1 MRNTPAYAGK
11 TVGPLLHDG
20 PSLETPP
27 LTRGRLTPAA
37 FCRSL
42 PGNTPAYAGKTRP
55 GRTSESRSGKHP
67 RLRGEDSNIL
77 YKDQSHNTKY
87 AIINCSQRFPLR
99 LVILT

>member
-1 MRNTPAYAGK
+1 M
-11 TVGPLLHDG
+11 
-20 PSLETPP
+20 ETPP
-27 LTRGRLTPAA
+27 LTRGRPLH
-37 FCRSL
+37 RL
-42 PGNTPAYAGKTRP
+42 GNVLYRGNTPAYAGKTQRIEPRP
-55 GRTSESRSGKHP
+55 ILCSKHP